1 MVKNRNVFD
10 PVSKHAFYVRRT
22 DRLRNTCIIAKFVSK
37 LLVFLTS
44 IRQMVILC
52 VKRGGDFCSFLTSIF
67 TCFIPDERQSSPM

>member
-10 PVSKHAFYVRRT
+10 PVSKHEFYVRRT

-44 IRQMVILC
+44 IRH
-52 VKRGGDFCSFLTSIF
+52 GDFMRK
-67 TCFIPDERQSSPM
+67 EGGG

>member
-44 IRQMVILC
+44 IRH
-52 VKRGGDFCSFLTSIF
+52 GDFMRKEGGGVIF
-67 TCFIPDERQSSPM
+67 VYS

>member
-10 PVSKHAFYVRRT
+10 PVSKHEFYVRRT

-52 VKRGGDFCSFLTSIF
+52 VKRGGGVIF
-67 TCFIPDERQSSPM
+67 VYS